1 MPFKQRGAVDRVWGG
16 GQCVSHRH
24 CDVTLLSLVE
34 SLLLMF
40 KSL

>member
-1 MPFKQRGAVDRVWGG
+1 MPFEQRGAVDRDWGG

-24 CDVTLLSLVE
+24 SAVTLLSLVE